1 MILRIMLFSIRVFFL
16 ILMLAF
22 GLVTTSLLYPLL
34 KQSSRDIITRCWSRH
49 LMKVCG
55 VRIVVEGQP
64 ILKGAVMWV
73 ANHVSWIDIFILNS
87 CRTTSFI
94 AKSEIRSWPVIGW
107 LVASVGTIFIER
119 GQRHAISR
127 VSKSILGLFGN
138 GACVGLFPEGTT
150 TDGMDMRSLH
160 TSLFEPPLRA
170 MVPIQPVAL
179 VFTKHGR
186 RSGAVAF
193 VGEQTLV
200 NNIWHLL
207 SSRGVLVYVRFLE
220 PLNQPGVPVEATRTE
235 IAGEIRT
242 AIIQELKKKL
252 A

>member
-1 MILRIMLFSIRVFFL
+1 MFRFIRFGIRAPAL
-16 ILMLAF
+16 ILLLAF
-22 GLVTTSLLYPLL
+22 GICTSFLLFPLL
-34 KQSSRDIITRCWSRH
+34 KQAARDSIIRYWSCC

-55 VRIVVEGQP
+55 VRVIVEGQP

-73 ANHVSWIDIFILNS
+73 ANHVSWIDIFILNC
-87 CRTTSFI
+87 CRSTSFI
-94 AKSEIRSWPVIGW
+94 AKSEIRKWPVIGW

-127 VSKSILGLFGN
+127 VSKSILELFRHD
-138 GACVGLFPEGTT
+138 ACVGLFPEGTT
-150 TDGMDMRSLH
+150 SDGLDMRSLH

-179 VFTKHGR
+179 VFMQHGK
-186 RSGAVAF
+186 RSGAMAF

-207 SSRGVLVYVRFLE
+207 SSRDVLVYIRFLE
-220 PLNQPGVPVEATRTE
+220 PLNQAGEPVEATRTE
-235 IAGEIRT
+235 IAATIRT
-242 AIIQELKKKL
+242 SIIHELKKEL
-252 A
+252 S

>member
-1 MILRIMLFSIRVFFL
+1 MILRVIRFSLRAPAL
-16 ILMLAF
+16 ILLLAF
-22 GLVTTSLLYPLL
+22 GIATSFLLYSFL
-34 KQSSRDIITRCWSRH
+34 KQPIREKITRCWSWI

-94 AKSEIRSWPVIGW
+94 AKSEIRKWPVIGW

-127 VSKSILGLFGN
+127 VSKSILDLFRQD
-138 GACVGLFPEGTT
+138 ACVGLFPEGTT
-150 TDGMDMRSLH
+150 SDGMDMRSLH

-179 VFTKHGR
+179 VFMLNGQ
-186 RSGAVAF
+186 RSGAMAF

-220 PLNQPGVPVEATRTE
+220 PLNRPGEPVDATRTE
-235 IAGEIRT
+235 IASEIRT
-242 AIIQELKKKL
+242 AIIHELKKEL
-252 A
+252 P

>member
-1 MILRIMLFSIRVFFL
+1 M
-16 ILMLAF
+16 
-22 GLVTTSLLYPLL
+22 
-34 KQSSRDIITRCWSRH
+34 
-49 LMKVCG
+49 
-55 VRIVVEGQP
+55 
-64 ILKGAVMWV
+64 
-73 ANHVSWIDIFILNS
+73 
-87 CRTTSFI
+87 
-94 AKSEIRSWPVIGW
+94 IGW

-179 VFTKHGR
+179 VFTQHGR

-242 AIIQELKKKL
+242 AIIQELKKEL

>member
-1 MILRIMLFSIRVFFL
+1 
-16 ILMLAF
+16 
-22 GLVTTSLLYPLL
+22 
-34 KQSSRDIITRCWSRH
+34 
-49 LMKVCG
+49 MKVCG
-55 VRIVVEGQP
+55 VNIVVEGAP

-94 AKSEIRSWPVIGW
+94 AKSEIRNWPVIGW
-107 LVASVGTIFIER
+107 LVASVGTVFIER

-127 VSKSILGLFGN
+127 VSKSILELFRQE
-138 GACVGLFPEGTT
+138 ACVGLFPEGTT
-150 TDGMDMRSLH
+150 SDGMDMKSLH
-160 TSLFEPPLRA
+160 TSLFEPSIRD

-179 VFTKHGR
+179 VFMQHGK
-186 RSGAVAF
+186 RSGAMAF

-207 SSRGVLVYVRFLE
+207 SSRGVMVRVRFLE
-220 PLNQPGVPVEATRTE
+220 PLNQPGVPVQATRTE
-235 IAGEIRT
+235 IAIAIRT
-242 AIIQELKKKL
+242 AIVHELKKEL